1 MKKKGFIILAAVLA
15 LSLIGVG
22 YAAWTQ
28 SLTATATLNTGSYII
43 NFAGSPT
50 PSPTTG
56 TGTITASASGLNMT
70 VGLNTGYPGF
80 SGTVNYTINNTGT
93 IPAKV
98 TSITL
103 AAGTGVT
110 IINPGPY
117 SAGTL
122 GDSQTHAWNITLPTG
137 TSGTTDVQV
146 WITGGIT
153 SATTWAASSGTASGV
168 LNMAVPS
175 SLATDMGGL
184 TGVVTLSIGT
194 TQNPS

>member
-1 MKKKGFIILAAVLA
+1 MKKIGLIAIIVV
-15 LSLIGVG
+15 LSLGIIGVG
-22 YAAWTQ
+22 YAAWSQ

-43 NFAGSPT
+43 NFAASPT
-50 PSPTTG
+50 PNPTTG

-103 AAGTGVT
+103 ASGTGVT

-122 GDSQTHAWNITLPTG
+122 GDSQAHAWNITLPSG
-137 TSGTTDVQV
+137 TVGTTDVQV
-146 WITGGIT
+146 WITGIT
-153 SATTWAASSGTASGV
+153 SATTWTASSGTASGV
-168 LNMAVPS
+168 LNLAVPS
-175 SLATDMGGL
+175 TLTTDMGGL
-184 TGVVTLSIGT
+184 TGSVTLSINT
-194 TQNPS
+194 TQNP

>member
-1 MKKKGFIILAAVLA
+1 MKKIGLIAIVVV
-15 LSLIGVG
+15 LSLGIIGVG
-22 YAAWTQ
+22 YAAWSQT
-28 SLTATATLNTGSYII
+28 LNANATLNTGSYII

-56 TGTITASASGLNMT
+56 TGTISASASGTTIT

-103 AAGTGVT
+103 TANSGT
-110 IINPGPY
+110 IINPGAY
-117 SAGTL
+117 SAGHL
-122 GDSQTHAWNITLPTG
+122 GDSQADAWNITLPSG
-137 TSGTTDVQV
+137 TPGTTDVQV

-175 SLATDMGGL
+175 GLATDMGGL
-184 TGVVTLSIGT
+184 TGSVTLSINT

>member
-1 MKKKGFIILAAVLA
+1 MKKIGLIAIIVVLA
-15 LSLIGVG
+15 LGIIGVG
-22 YAAWTQ
+22 YAAWSQT
-28 SLTATATLNTGSYII
+28 LNANATLNTGSYII
-43 NFAGSPT
+43 NFASSPT

-56 TGTITASASGLNMT
+56 TGTISASASGTTMT

-103 AAGTGVT
+103 TANTGT
-110 IINPGPY
+110 IINPGAY
-117 SAGTL
+117 SSGHL
-122 GDSQTHAWNITLPTG
+122 GDSQADAWNITLPSG
-137 TSGTTDVQV
+137 TLGTTDVQV

-168 LNMAVPS
+168 LNMAVPN

-184 TGVVTLSIGT
+184 TGSVTLSIGT